1 MKPSNRYAFLS
12 EPTQTAS
19 NNPQALSWLGKSYFL
34 PTLAKNAPQAPDST
48 PPLAPLLKQYKT
60 LMKSVL
66 RDRSIQKSIEGDLE
80 MALRSFDAWIGQ
92 AATAAWSLW
101 DSDAAERGTW
111 ALEKLSLALT
121 QSGGLVPVAKKYA
134 SFNELTAS
142 LTPLKKTAGYN

>member
-1 MKPSNRYAFLS
+1 VKESNQYAAIL
-12 EPTQTAS
+12 ELTQTAS
-19 NNPQALSWLGKSYFL
+19 YIPQALSWLGKNYFL

-60 LMKSVL
+60 LMKSIL
-66 RDRSIQKSIEGDLE
+66 RDRSIQRSMGGNLD

-101 DSDAAERGTW
+101 DSDAAERGAW

-134 SFNELTAS
+134 GFNKFLCLHS
-142 LTPLKKTAGYN
+142 LSRPKKTAG